1 MTLKVFDSWAGRVL
15 VMLSIGGAIYAC
27 VHFVVKAELSDLNSK
42 MDIANTSISQLKDGI
57 VRIDGDIRKTNERID
72 STLSDALDKLVGA
85 KKASANQREL
95 LEKGQIIISLATS
108 IDARLRPASLS
119 QYGKTLSTLT
129 ESPVVSPAAWRNLT
143 QAVDYRTFLNGQYAP
158 KPSDFSDFTSATGRE
173 DYRPTINLFPDRGPH
188 PGTLAVAVGLAG
200 GHVPEEQSAR
210 LEDLS
215 DPRSHGSGF
224 GFFIIDGGDEAIV
237 LDGMYMKNV
246 IVRNAR
252 IIYNGAPVK
261 LENVYFVNCKFQF
274 PLLGKVPS
282 LQTPERKLS
291 DAILEATAVNFT
303 TVSPA

>member
-1 MTLKVFDSWAGRVL
+1 MTLKVFDSWAGRIL
-15 VMLSIGGAIYAC
+15 VMLSIGGAVYAG
-27 VHFVVKAELSDLNSK
+27 VHFIVKAELSDLSSK

-57 VRIDGDIRKTNERID
+57 VRIDGDIRKTSERID
-72 STLSDALDKLVGA
+72 TALSDALDKLVGA
-85 KKASANQREL
+85 KKASAKQREL
-95 LEKGQIIISLATS
+95 LERGQIIISLATS
-108 IDARLRPASLS
+108 IHANLRPASIS
-119 QYGKTLSTLT
+119 QYGKSISILT

-158 KPSDFSDFTSATGRE
+158 KPRDFTPATGHE
-173 DYRPTINLFPDRGPH
+173 DYRTSINLFPDRGPH
-188 PGTLAVAVGLAG
+188 PGTLAVAVAFAG
-200 GHVPEEQSAR
+200 GHVPEDQSAR

-252 IIYNGAPVK
+252 IIYHGAPVK

-291 DAILEATAVNFT
+291 VAILQATAVNFT
-303 TVSPA
+303 TASPA